1 MSDLVEYFVTSLLSI
16 FEATVD
22 EFSLLSQF

>member
-16 FEATVD
+16 FETTVD
-22 EFSLLSQF
+22 EFNVLSQF